1 MIRLT
6 ECTGNSERSIMVNPD
21 HITCIRPTDI
31 NASAKVVITV
41 SSDTFVG
48 EIYVKDTLQEIENL
62 LKGKRLLNG

>member
-1 MIRLT
+1 
-6 ECTGNSERSIMVNPD
+6 MVNPD
-21 HITCIRPTDI
+21 HITCIRPTETDT
-31 NASAKVVITV
+31 SAKVVITV